1 MSNETPTFKAPKILK
16 SAQARLFSLALK
28 QIKIGRLNVTYPD
41 GSLHIFGDEKS
52 SDTADLRINDYAALS
67 RVFRGGSIGF
77 AEAYMDSQI
86 ETDDLTSLLTLLS
99 KNLDAITKVIDRSTL
114 GRMAHL
120 LVHKLRPNSRRGAQ
134 KNIHAHYDLGNA
146 FYEKWL
152 DPSMTYSS
160 ARFTTGNMSLEQAQ
174 HAKYSSIANIAQI
187 GPDNHVL
194 EIGCG
199 WGGFAEYA
207 GRDLGSRLTG
217 ITISPSQLDYA
228 QNRMLR
234 HNLDERVNLR
244 FQDYRDLNEQ
254 FDRTV
259 SIEMFEAVG
268 QNYWPS
274 YFQTIFRALKPG
286 GRAGLQ
292 IITIKDDTFD
302 RYSKGVDFIQR
313 YIFPGGMLPS
323 PSKLREQFAEANLQ
337 EYAYETFGLDYA
349 HTLALWKKTFLEQ
362 WPSLKKLGFDEK
374 FKNMWSY
381 YLSYCEAGFRTGAID
396 VAQIGLL
403 KV

>member
-99 KNLDAITKVIDRSTL
+99 KNLDAITKVIDRSTV

-254 FDRTV
+254 FDRIV

-403 KV
+403 KA

>member
-254 FDRTV
+254 FDRIV